1 VDPGNISGVATGTAD
16 RASGNAVVCTGCEAE
31 EPGETVDLGVEIGR
45 TDDGRFRFFQILF
58 TTDFDSDSVTSRR
71 RS

>member
-31 EPGETVDLGVEIGR
+31 EPGETVDLGEEIGR
-45 TDDGRFRFFQILF
+45 TDDGRF
-58 TTDFDSDSVTSRR
+58 
-71 RS
+71 